1 MMMATFGADPLAYA
15 EVLDSR
21 VLEATISACLR
32 GGVEPVHCKEN
43 ASPPQGFVFE
53 LSPEFAP
60 RGIRDVTRQL
70 VILHHPA
77 NVEILNEDDP
87 VLFCDKIR

>member
-1 MMMATFGADPLAYA
+1 MFVAELFIEFYEEPKPFAENILRCIEVAIMMMATFGADPLAYA

-43 ASPPQGFVFE
+43 ASP
-53 LSPEFAP
+53 ST
-60 RGIRDVTRQL
+60 RICIRAV
-70 VILHHPA
+70 A
-77 NVEILNEDDP
+77 
-87 VLFCDKIR
+87 

>member
-1 MMMATFGADPLAYA
+1 MMSTLRAAPLAHTKI
-15 EVLDSR
+15 LDGR
-21 VLEATISACLR
+21 ILEATISAGLR
-32 GGVEPVHCKEN
+32 GGVEPVHCEEN
-43 ASPPQGFVFE
+43 ASAPERLVLQLP
-53 LSPEFAP
+53 PEFAP

-87 VLFCDKIR
+87 VLFL